1 MARNGSSGQPSW
13 GIPMTMGVL
22 MIMGGTFALFA
33 AVLTS
38 IMSVLYIGAML
49 LAVGVLE
56 IVTAFRV
63 RHGGPFVMFLLA
75 GLLAL
80 VVGALLLYRP
90 LAGMAS
96 LTLLVAC
103 YMFASGLF
111 RGITAIA
118 DRYRGWG
125 WDIVYGIIA
134 VLLGAYVV
142 ASWPISSL
150 WVLGTVVGVEIVV
163 RGFALV
169 AASWLMREIEHAT
182 PHPAA

>member
-13 GIPMTMGVL
+13 GIPMAMGML
-22 MIMGGTFALFA
+22 MIAGGTFALFA

-49 LAVGVLE
+49 VAVGALE

-118 DRYRGWG
+118 DRYQGWG
-125 WDIVYGIIA
+125 WDFAYGIIA
-134 VLLGAYVV
+134 VLIGGYVV

-163 RGFALV
+163 RGFTLV
-169 AASWLMREIEHAT
+169 AVSWLMREIEHGT